1 MPQGNQL
8 DFKSIND
15 IVEKYAIVG
24 EDYIWTLD
32 ANDKEIMV
40 SDGDVILGLY
50 NDIKSLK
57 SALRWHRPN
66 MYLSTKIKKVKITI
80 EEVEEIFLDL
90 NK

>member
-8 DFKSIND
+8 DFKSAND

-24 EDYIWTLD
+24 EDYIWDLD
-32 ANDKEIMV
+32 ANDKV
-40 SDGDVILGLY
+40 SNGDVILGLY